1 MRNKILIIL
10 LILFLSFCFFVLFKS
25 LQGSSIYVPEK
36 KQEKQLSEFV
46 SEDLFNNQKIT
57 SEEIFQGSDY
67 YLLNIW
73 ASWCAPCR
81 KEHPQLMEL
90 AKNSSIK
97 LIGLNYKDDPKK
109 AKDFLVKL
117 GNPFSIIIT
126 DKTGIISIEFG
137 GYGIPET
144 FIVSSDGIIKY
155 RYAGP
160 INKKIYKKINSLI
173 KEIK

>member
-1 MRNKILIIL
+1 MKNKISIIL

-25 LQGSSIYVPEK
+25 LQDSSIYVPEK
-36 KQEKQLSEFV
+36 KEGTQLSEFV
-46 SEDLFNNQKIT
+46 SEDLFNKKKIT

-67 YLLNIW
+67 YVLNIW

-90 AKNSSIK
+90 SKNSSIK

-109 AKDFLVKL
+109 AKDFLIKL
-117 GNPFSIIIT
+117 GNPFSVIIT
-126 DKTGIISIEFG
+126 DKTGVISIEFG

-144 FIVSSDGIIKY
+144 FLINKDKKIIKTFI
-155 RYAGP
+155 G
-160 INKKIYKKINSLI
+160 NLTDESVKKINLI
-173 KEIK
+173 VK

>member
-1 MRNKILIIL
+1 MKNKILIIL
-10 LILFLSFCFFVLFKS
+10 LIFFFSFCFFVLFKS

-36 KQEKQLSEFV
+36 KQDKQLSEFV

-90 AKNSSIK
+90 SKNSSIK

-109 AKDFLVKL
+109 AKNFLKNL
-117 GNPFSIIIT
+117 GNPFSINII
-126 DKTGIISIEFG
+126 DKSGIISIEFG

-144 FIVSSDGIIKY
+144 FLINKDKKIIKTFI
-155 RYAGP
+155 G
-160 INKKIYKKINSLI
+160 NLTDDSVNQINSI
-173 KEIK
+173 VK

>member
-1 MRNKILIIL
+1 MKNKILIIL

-36 KQEKQLSEFV
+36 KQDKQLSEFV

-144 FIVSSDGIIKY
+144 FLINKDRKIIKTFI
-155 RYAGP
+155 G
-160 INKKIYKKINSLI
+160 NLNDESVKQINSI
-173 KEIK
+173 VK